1 MALAMTA
8 AWIAPAAAQSP
19 TLNLAIPAKA
29 ASEAMIDLALQANI
43 SILGV
48 QACQGASPRLV
59 GRFTLSQAL
68 DRLARDRCDYQIVDA
83 RTVRLSPVRVQAPPP
98 ARRAVAPI
106 TAPVPPPAPLTT
118 ERREIRMD
126 EIVVTATKRDL
137 ALGAAAGSVS
147 VLGGASLRASN
158 TVDSAGAAG
167 QMAGVVITNLGPG
180 RDKILLRGLSDGA
193 FTGRT
198 RSTVGVYL
206 DDSPITYNAPDP
218 ALRLVDVERLEVI
231 RGPQGAL
238 YGAGSLSGIFRI
250 VTNKPD
256 LERSSGEGTVAY
268 GSTLSGASSY
278 ALDGVINAPIVTGKL
293 GLRAVAYQAV
303 DGGYLDDVNLRLSDV
318 DRTIRRGGR
327 IALAARPDSGWDV
340 DFNAAVQ
347 HLESNDTQYV
357 TMAARQRA
365 NRIREAHKNDF
376 GQAALTVRKRFDGL
390 RLQSSTGLVQHRFSS
405 LFDASAAL
413 SLFGDGLADLGVYR
427 EASQVQMLA
436 QDVFIAGEGTGRFD
450 WLLGLYGART
460 TEHSPSSLLGSI
472 NYSPLMP
479 LYGENRHDR
488 TVETAVYGEA
498 SYRLTSRWTASLGAR
513 VFQTRLRTRSDV
525 VVAQPGVSRSADF
538 SDRFDGVSPKISLQY
553 DLGGGQ
559 TVYALASQGYRAGG
573 FNTSGRFMPAPG
585 RATYASDRLQNFEVG
600 ARLHPARTLNLSGS
614 LFYNRWAGIQTDQ
627 FLPSGLAY
635 TTNVGDG
642 RHLGLGVE
650 ALWSP
655 TARLDLSF
663 NALVTDSK
671 IINVNPA
678 FAARVGPG
686 LPGIPKLS
694 TGGQVSYT
702 QPLANGAVLTFGS
715 LMRYVGRSRLTFE
728 PGPAARMGGY
738 VAGKVWAQYATPAW
752 RVAAFVSNPMNS
764 EGDTFAYG
772 NPFSFGQ
779 VRQVTPQRPRTVTVE
794 LATGF

>member
-1 MALAMTA
+1 MALALSA
-8 AWIAPAAAQSP
+8 ALVTPAAAQTP
-19 TLNLAIPAKA
+19 NLNLAIAAKA

-43 SILGV
+43 SIVGA
-48 QACQGASPRLV
+48 QACRGASPRLV

-68 DRLARDRCDYQIVDA
+68 DRLAGDRCEYQIVDA
-83 RTVRLSPVRVQAPPP
+83 RTVRLSPPRAPAPSLF
-98 ARRAVAPI
+98 RRAPSRVA
-106 TAPVPPPAPLTT
+106 APSPSPAPLTA
-118 ERREIRMD
+118 ERREMRMD
-126 EIVVTATKRDL
+126 EILVTATKRDL
-137 ALGAAAGSVS
+137 ALGSAAASVS
-147 VLGGASLRASN
+147 VIGGAALRASN

-238 YGAGSLSGIFRI
+238 YGAGSLSGVFRI
-250 VTNKPD
+250 VTNRPD
-256 LERSSGEGTVAY
+256 LDQFGGEVTAAY
-268 GSTLSGASSY
+268 GATISGAASY
-278 ALDGVINAPIVTGKL
+278 AIDGVLNAPIAPGRL
-293 GLRAVAYQAV
+293 ALRAVAYEAV

-318 DRTIRRGGR
+318 DRTLRRGGR
-327 IALAARPDSGWDV
+327 IALAARPESGWEV
-340 DFNAAVQ
+340 DFNAAAQ

-365 NRIREAHKNDF
+365 NRFREAHKNDF
-376 GQAALTVRKRFDGL
+376 AQAALTVRKRFDRL
-390 RLQSSTGLVQHRFSS
+390 RVQSSTGLVQHRFSS

-413 SLFGDGLADLGVYR
+413 SLFGDGRADLGVYR
-427 EASQVQMLA
+427 EASRVQMLA

-460 TEHSPSSLLGSI
+460 TEHSPSNLLGSV
-472 NYSPLMP
+472 NYSPLRP
-479 LYGENRHDR
+479 LYAENRHDR
-488 TVETAVYGEA
+488 TVETAIYGEA
-498 SYRLTSRWTASLGAR
+498 AYHLTNRWTASLGAR
-513 VFQTRLRTRSDV
+513 VFETRLRTRSDV
-525 VVAQPGVSRSADF
+525 VVAPPGVSRASDA

-559 TVYALASQGYRAGG
+559 TVYLLASQGYRAGG
-573 FNTSGRFMPAPG
+573 FNTSGRFMPAAG
-585 RATYASDRLQNFEVG
+585 RATYASDRLQNFELG
-600 ARLHPARTLNLSGS
+600 GRLRAARTLNLSGS
-614 LFYNRWAGIQTDQ
+614 LFYNRWNGIQTDQ

-642 RHLGLGVE
+642 RHLGLGLE
-650 ALWSP
+650 AFWSP
-655 TARLDLSF
+655 TPRIDVSL
-663 NALVTDSK
+663 NALVTASK
-671 IINVNPA
+671 IVNVNRA

-686 LPGIPKLS
+686 LPGIPRLS
-694 TGGQVSYT
+694 TGGQITYA
-702 QPLANGAVLTFGS
+702 QPLANGAILTFGG

-728 PGPAARMGGY
+728 PGPAARMGDY
-738 VAGKVWAQYATPAW
+738 VAGKVWAQYSTPGW
-752 RVAAFVSNPMNS
+752 RLAAFVSNPLNS
-764 EGDTFAYG
+764 ESDTFAYG

-779 VRQVTPQRPRTVTVE
+779 VRQVTPQRPRTVTLE
-794 LATGF
+794 LAAGF

>member
-1 MALAMTA
+1 MVKLNPLA
-8 AWIAPAAAQSP
+8 AWTDADLDKWLTSPRGMAAGTKMTFAGISD
-19 TLNLAIPAKA
+19 A
-29 ASEAMIDLALQANI
+29 ADLALI
-43 SILGV
+43 
-48 QACQGASPRLV
+48 
-59 GRFTLSQAL
+59 T
-68 DRLARDRCDYQIVDA
+68 
-83 RTVRLSPVRVQAPPP
+83 P
-98 ARRAVAPI
+98 AM
-106 TAPVPPPAPLTT
+106 TT
-118 ERREIRMD
+118 
-126 EIVVTATKRDL
+126 
-137 ALGAAAGSVS
+137 
-147 VLGGASLRASN
+147 
-158 TVDSAGAAG
+158 
-167 QMAGVVITNLGPG
+167 TNLGPG

-250 VTNKPD
+250 VTNKSD
-256 LERSSGEGTVAY
+256 LDRFSGEAAISY
-268 GSTLSGASSY
+268 GDTLSGASSY
-278 ALDGVINAPIVTGKL
+278 AVDGVINAPIVTGKL
-293 GLRAVAYQAV
+293 GLRAIAYQAV

-318 DRTIRRGGR
+318 DRTLRQGGR
-327 IALAARPDSGWDV
+327 IALAARPESGWDIDV
-340 DFNAAVQ
+340 NAAVQ

-357 TMAARQRA
+357 TLASRQRA

-436 QDVFIAGEGTGRFD
+436 QDIFISGEGAGRFD

-460 TEHSPSSLLGSI
+460 TEHSPSTLLGSI
-472 NYSPLMP
+472 NYSPLLP
-479 LYGENRHDR
+479 LYAENRHDR
-488 TVETAVYGEA
+488 TIETAVYGEG
-498 SYRLTSRWTASLGAR
+498 SYRLTHRWTVSLGAR
-513 VFQTRLRTRSDV
+513 VFETQLRTRSDV
-525 VVAQPGVSRSADF
+525 VVAPPGVSRTADF

-559 TVYALASQGYRAGG
+559 TVYLLASQGYRAGG

-585 RATYASDRLQNFEVG
+585 RATYASDRLQNFEFG

-650 ALWSP
+650 AFWSP
-655 TARLDLSF
+655 TSRIDLSF
-663 NALVTDSK
+663 NALVTQSE
-671 IINVNPA
+671 IVNVNPV

-694 TGGQVSYT
+694 SGGQITYT
-702 QPLANGAVLTFGS
+702 QPLANGAVLTYGG
-715 LMRYVGRSRLTFE
+715 LTRYVGRSRLTFE
-728 PGPAARMGGY
+728 PGPASRMGGY
-738 VAGKVWAQYATPAW
+738 VAGKIWAQYSTPTW
-752 RVAAFVSNPMNS
+752 RDRAQTSTASGLRPITPKPENAAFTTSSLTMSRLPRV
-764 EGDTFAYG
+764 
-772 NPFSFGQ
+772 
-779 VRQVTPQRPRTVTVE
+779 PQRRETITDLVHAPPWAAFRASAQALSV
-794 LATGF
+794 AP

>member
-1 MALAMTA
+1 MALALA
-8 AWIAPAAAQSP
+8 AALATPAAAQTP
-19 TLNLAIPAKA
+19 TLNLAITAKA

-59 GRFTLSQAL
+59 GRFTLNQAL
-68 DRLARDRCDYQIVDA
+68 ERLARGRCEYQLVDA
-83 RTVRLSPVRVQAPPP
+83 RTVRLSPLRAPAPSP
-98 ARRAVAPI
+98 VRRAAAPI
-106 TAPVPPPAPLTT
+106 TTAAPPPAPLTA

-126 EIVVTATKRDL
+126 EVVVTATKRDL
-137 ALGAAAGSVS
+137 ALGTTAASVS
-147 VLGGASLRASN
+147 VIGGASLRASN

-218 ALRLVDVERLEVI
+218 ALRLVDVERLEII

-250 VTNKPD
+250 VTNRPD
-256 LERSSGEGTVAY
+256 LERFSGEGAIAY
-268 GSTLSGASSY
+268 GDTLSGASSY
-278 ALDGVINAPIVTGKL
+278 AIDGVINAPIAPGKL

-318 DRTIRRGGR
+318 DRTLRQGGR
-327 IALAARPDSGWDV
+327 IALAARPGSGWDI
-340 DFNAAVQ
+340 DLNAAVQ

-357 TMAARQRA
+357 TLASRQRA

-376 GQAALTVRKRFDGL
+376 SQAALTVRKRFDGL

-413 SLFGDGLADLGVYR
+413 SLFGDGLADLGIYR

-436 QDVFIAGEGTGRFD
+436 QDIFIAGDSGGRFD

-460 TEHSPSSLLGSI
+460 TEHSPSTLLGSI
-472 NYSPLMP
+472 NDSPLLP
-479 LYGENRHDR
+479 LYAETRHDR
-488 TVETAVYGEA
+488 TIETAIYGEA
-498 SYRLTSRWTASLGAR
+498 AYDLTRRWTASLGAR
-513 VFQTRLRTRSDV
+513 VFETRLRTGSDV
-525 VVAQPGVSRSADF
+525 VVAAPGVSRTADF

-559 TVYALASQGYRAGG
+559 TAYLLASQGYRAGG
-573 FNTSGRFMPAPG
+573 FNTSGRFAPAPG

-600 ARLHPARTLNLSGS
+600 ARLHPARTLNLSAS
-614 LFYNRWAGIQTDQ
+614 LFYNRWTGIQTDQ

-650 ALWSP
+650 AFWSP
-655 TARLDLSF
+655 TRRIDLSF
-663 NALVTDSK
+663 NALATESK
-671 IINVNPA
+671 IINVNPV

-694 TGGQVSYT
+694 SGGQITYT
-702 QPLANGAVLTFGS
+702 HPLTNGAVLTFGS

-728 PGPAARMGGY
+728 PGPASRMGGY
-738 VAGKVWAQYATPAW
+738 VAGKVWAQYSTPVW
-752 RVAAFVSNPMNS
+752 RVAAFVSNPINS